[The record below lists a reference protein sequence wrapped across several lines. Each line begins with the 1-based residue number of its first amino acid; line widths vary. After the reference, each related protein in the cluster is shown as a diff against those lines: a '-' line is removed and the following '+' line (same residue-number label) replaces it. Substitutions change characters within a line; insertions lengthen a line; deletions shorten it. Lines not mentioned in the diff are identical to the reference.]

1 MKAKFKIKKDD
12 EVIVRSGKD
21 RGKKGK
27 VLEVLRAE
35 HKILVKGVNMVKRH
49 TKPSAAGGGGI
60 VEKELPL
67 AISKV
72 ALIDPKSGKATR
84 AGYKIAADGSK
95 QRIAKK
101 SGQVIAA

>member
-49 TKPSAAGGGGI
+49 TKPSAA
-60 VEKELPL
+60 
-67 AISKV
+67 
-72 ALIDPKSGKATR
+72 
-84 AGYKIAADGSK
+84 
-95 QRIAKK
+95 
-101 SGQVIAA
+101 